1 MAIPE
6 ILILCP
12 MIAIPFLSK
21 EFVTNFILKV
31 NSLSSF
37 ISDIAWAYA
46 MLLTTPLV
54 VTVGLS
60 LTIPLSLVGQMFL
73 QSQYASPVYWLGA
86 VIVFLSFLVVNHE
99 SKTQEETG
107 IPRETSRPST
117 GEYETIPREEEM
129 R

>member
-1 MAIPE
+1 
-6 ILILCP
+6 
-12 MIAIPFLSK
+12 
-21 EFVTNFILKV
+21 
-31 NSLSSF
+31 
-37 ISDIAWAYA
+37 

-86 VIVFLSFLVVNHE
+86 AIVFLSFLVVNRE
-99 SKTQEETG
+99 SKTLEEDVPGETG
-107 IPRETSRPST
+107 RPSS
-117 GEYETIPREEEM
+117 GEYESIPREEEM